1 LEKIAALYVGTP
13 ITIYLDNARCQ
24 RCALVIE
31 KAHGLNIESCFLP
44 QGSKKNWQQV
54 KSPTGL

>member
-44 QGSKKNWQQV
+44 QGSKK
-54 KSPTGL
+54 TGNK